1 MSKSFEQLVELYKRA
16 HFNGCTPYGS
26 LLLENQTDCDF
37 LDALLDEQDVYG
49 LSVEDGEISP
59 SSTVH
64 LRFGPPR
71 ISLGLLFPDYAS
83 LLSTHKRQS
92 SESENYFIIESKFFS
107 KDADAP
113 EEIINYRLIIR
124 FIDLLKECAAYF
136 DSTASEFV
144 FFNTD
149 VFKLPVRYGA
159 GHIKGLENQCLQ
171 ELLDCFVQD
180 THREQKLDILIKSIQ
195 IVSDGVPVGEMFGNL
210 LNNISSL
217 KAQFAK
223 GFRVFAS
230 GFSYD
235 KVMDQLRAA
244 KVEEIG
250 KIHKTFSD
258 IQNHVLGIPVAT
270 VIVATQMKRADG
282 WGDQMIVNSAVLA
295 GCFIFVCLVALVLLN
310 QLQSLKAIREEL
322 TFKKKQIEKD
332 YSSIKGDIEGVFR
345 SITKRLL
352 VQKIAFF
359 FICFVLVI
367 GLTLA
372 FLTYAYQTTPVWN
385 YLITHFSFFNFLV
398 SSIQRS

>member
-1 MSKSFEQLVELYKRA
+1 MSKSFEQLVGLYRRVQFSK
-16 HFNGCTPYGS
+16 CTPYGS
-26 LLLENQTDCDF
+26 FLLENQSDCDF
-37 LDALLDEQDVYG
+37 LDALLDEQEIFG
-49 LSVEDGEISP
+49 ITVEDGEISP
-59 SSTVH
+59 SNIVQ
-64 LRFGPPR
+64 LRFDPPR
-71 ISLGLLFPDYAS
+71 ISLGMLFPDYAS
-83 LLSTHKRQS
+83 FLGAHKRQCT
-92 SESENYFIIESKFFS
+92 EPENYFIIESKFFS
-107 KDADAP
+107 RDADVP
-113 EEIINYRLIIR
+113 LEIANYRLILS
-124 FIDLLKECAAYF
+124 FIELLKECAAYF

-144 FFNTD
+144 FFDTD

>member
-1 MSKSFEQLVELYKRA
+1 MSKSFEQLVGLYRRV
-16 HFNGCTPYGS
+16 HFKGCTPYGS
-26 LLLENQTDCDF
+26 LLLENQSDCDL

-92 SESENYFIIESKFFS
+92 SEPENYFIIESKFFS
-107 KDADAP
+107 KDADVP
-113 EEIINYRLIIR
+113 EEVINYRLIIR

-159 GHIKGLENQCLQ
+159 IHIKELDNASLQ
-171 ELLDCFVQD
+171 ELIDCFVEE

-195 IVSDGVPVGEMFGNL
+195 IVSEGITAEEKFSNL
-210 LNNISSL
+210 LSKTLLL
-217 KAQFAK
+217 KQQFLK

-270 VIVATQMKRADG
+270 VIVATQMKKADG
-282 WGDQMIVNSAVLA
+282 WGDQMIINSAVLA
-295 GCFIFVCLVALVLLN
+295 GCFIFVCLIALVLLN
-310 QLQSLKAIREEL
+310 QVQSLKAIREEL
-322 TFKKKQIEKD
+322 AYKKKQIEKD
-332 YSSIKGDIEGVFR
+332 YSSIKNDIDGVFK
-345 SITKRLL
+345 SIEKRLL
-352 VQKIAFF
+352 VQKVAFI
-359 FICFVLVI
+359 FIRVVLGI
-367 GLTLA
+367 GLLLA

-385 YLITHFSFFNFLV
+385 YLTAHFSFFNFLANA
-398 SSIQRS
+398 IQKI